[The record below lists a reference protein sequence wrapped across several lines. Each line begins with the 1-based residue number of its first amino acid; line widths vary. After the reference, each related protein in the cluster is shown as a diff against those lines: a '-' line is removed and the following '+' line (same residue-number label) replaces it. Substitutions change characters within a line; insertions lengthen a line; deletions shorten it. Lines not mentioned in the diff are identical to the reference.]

1 METVTSDLKAGL
13 ARHQNG
19 DLAGAEEVY
28 RSILEESPDHAGAW
42 HLLGLISFAKRQY
55 EQAKTEIERALAV
68 CDTKAVYW
76 NNYGATLREL
86 GLIEE
91 AKAAC
96 ERALAIR
103 PEYADALCNLARCL
117 QDQGSSE
124 LAYGRFREAL
134 EIQPDHEDALHNLAR
149 LCQELDRRDEAIHY
163 YERFTESCPSSGGG
177 LGGPWEPLQGGQT
190 HGGGCR
196 GLSAGRA
203 CRAR

>member
-1 METVTSDLKAGL
+1 MDFLPLDLKAGL
-13 ARHQNG
+13 ARYQSG
-19 DLAGAEEVY
+19 DFAGAERVY

-55 EQAKTEIERALAV
+55 EQAKTEIERALTV

-103 PEYADALCNLARCL
+103 PEYADALSNLGLCL
-117 QDQGSSE
+117 
-124 LAYGRFREAL
+124 
-134 EIQPDHEDALHNLAR
+134 
-149 LCQELDRRDEAIHY
+149 
-163 YERFTESCPSSGGG
+163 
-177 LGGPWEPLQGGQT
+177 
-190 HGGGCR
+190 R
-196 GLSAGRA
+196 GTSPPPIRTGVP
-203 CRAR
+203 